1 MTTAR
6 LAANIFGRTR
16 VYYKGYEGSI
26 EKDQDGTKW
35 GKILKIR
42 DLVTYEDAGEGI
54 IKSFIDA
61 VEDYIKTCEELGV
74 EPDSP
79 K

>member
-16 VYYKGYEGSI
+16 FYYKGYEGSI

-35 GKILKIR
+35 GKILKNTR
-42 DLVTYEDAGEGI
+42 FSYT
-54 IKSFIDA
+54 
-61 VEDYIKTCEELGV
+61 
-74 EPDSP
+74 
-79 K
+79 